1 MKTIDF
7 SYFIERYNAGE
18 MDEAEKEWFG
28 KELQKN
34 EKLRKEVELRSRTD
48 DVLKN
53 HDMMNLRNK
62 LNAIE
67 KQRREPVPLKK
78 PGRALNT
85 RYAAAIAG
93 LVIIGSI
100 ILLSSR
106 KMSNDEIL
114 SKYYKPYELV
124 STSRSDEAGS
134 APDYY
139 KLAVEF
145 YNIHDY
151 RNAARYFSMV
161 LESDPENMQT
171 ELLNGISNFEN
182 QDYPA
187 AKGSFFRVI
196 SDNNNFY
203 IDHAQWYLAL
213 CYIKTGQTEKAR
225 KQLITIK
232 TGEGILVHSKRQIT
246 ESIHK

>member
-67 KQRREPVPLKK
+67 KQRREPVPMKK

-145 YNIHDY
+145 YNIHDF
-151 RNAARYFSMV
+151 RNAAKYFSMV

-213 CYIKTGQTEKAR
+213 CYLKTDEPEKAVEQLAIIEKSKTIYR
-225 KQLITIK
+225 KEARKIIRSL
-232 TGEGILVHSKRQIT
+232 R
-246 ESIHK
+246 

>member
-18 MDEAEKEWFG
+18 MDEAEKEWFR

-34 EKLRKEVELRSRTD
+34 EMLRKEVELRSRTD
-48 DVLKN
+48 AVLKN
-53 HDMMNLRNK
+53 QDLMKLRSK

-78 PGRALNT
+78 PGRTFNIG
-85 RYAAAIAG
+85 YAAAIAG

-100 ILLSSR
+100 ALLSSR
-106 KMSNDEIL
+106 KMTNDEIL

-124 STSRSDEAGS
+124 STSRSDEAAY

-139 KLAVEF
+139 KLAIEF

-151 RNAARYFSMV
+151 RNAARYFTMV

-171 ELLNGISNFEN
+171 ELLSGISNYEN

-187 AKGSFFRVI
+187 AKGSFARVI
-196 SDNNNFY
+196 ADNNNFY

-213 CYIKTGQTEKAR
+213 CYLKTDEPEKAVEQLAIIEKSKTIYR
-225 KQLITIK
+225 KEARKIMRSLK
-232 TGEGILVHSKRQIT
+232 
-246 ESIHK
+246 

>member
-67 KQRREPVPLKK
+67 KQRREPVPMKK

-124 STSRSDEAGS
+124 STSRSDESGS

-145 YNIHDY
+145 YNIHDF
-151 RNAARYFSMV
+151 RNAAKYFSMV

-213 CYIKTGQTEKAR
+213 CYLKTDEPEKAVEQLAIIEKSKTIYR
-225 KQLITIK
+225 KEARKIIRSL
-232 TGEGILVHSKRQIT
+232 R
-246 ESIHK
+246 